1 MIFDTLPW
9 SNVVP
14 TRSYFTNKWINE
26 KFKNWSM
33 NSRSSHVLILWKFNI
48 EVKPFTSP
56 GPIIKRSCKVMDIW
70 SPVDTEVS
78 YKSWEVSCLKSA
90 LNEVTQSCKEKK
102 WDNHQ
107 RSSHPSPRKI
117 QHEVAWNLEIW
128 GSLNVKLVRSDQVK
142 KSVLTCHWMKCT
154 LTFMVLKYEV
164 SHAGLFLQTEVIS
177 YLDIQ
182 EVVIVDT
189 IPEVCS
195 ASTNPVIDVLRSQT
209 YCNQK
214 HRILKFQGNGKSFSL
229 LPFSFCLVEVLVEVL
244 LKFFNHQVHAKKC
257 EVDCTTRRHAE
268 VDHEDRMWEAP
279 LLHTLHGIEVSFI
292 EVHIAHAHTEVQVR
306 LCQEVLLQWH
316 WDVVEVDEPESQWY
330 SEVDTALQVCRWA
343 PMRTNEVLLDSS
355 PLMQEVEGTSSQSS
369 CP

>member
-33 NSRSSHVLILWKFNI
+33 NSRSSHIFDPV
-48 EVKPFTSP
+48 EVQH
-56 GPIIKRSCKVMDIW
+56 W
-70 SPVDTEVS
+70 SQTF
-78 YKSWEVSCLKSA
+78 YKSWINHQKKLQSHGHLKSSWYRSILQILKCRA
-90 LNEVTQSCKEKK
+90 WNLRSNEVTQSCNEKEKK

-154 LTFMVLKYEV
+154 LTFQVLEVEVTPLSHWKSSQGMVLKYEV

-214 HRILKFQGNGKSFSL
+214 HRILKFQRNGKSFSL
-229 LPFSFCLVEVLVEVL
+229 LPFSFCFCLLVEVL
-244 LKFFNHQVHAKKC
+244 LKFFQHQVHAKKC

-268 VDHEDRMWEAP
+268 VDHEDRMWEVP
-279 LLHTLHGIEVSFI
+279 LLHKLHGIDVSFI

-306 LCQEVLLQWH
+306 LGQEVLLQWS
-316 WDVVEVDEPESQWY
+316 WNGIEMLLKS
-330 SEVDTALQVCRWA
+330 
-343 PMRTNEVLLDSS
+343 TNSNLDDI
-355 PLMQEVEGTSSQSS
+355 LK
-369 CP
+369 